1 MVVRCPR
8 GRLVLCGGILYR
20 MAGGR
25 NRCQMGMTV
34 QYHGRR
40 DPLSRLHW
48 ELGTVL
54 GRFERCMGLGQGCL
68 NRLGRE
74 DRLGLSLV
82 DLEDRSG
89 LGYRL

>member
-1 MVVRCPR
+1 
-8 GRLVLCGGILYR
+8 
-20 MAGGR
+20 
-25 NRCQMGMTV
+25 
-34 QYHGRR
+34 
-40 DPLSRLHW
+40 
-48 ELGTVL
+48 
-54 GRFERCMGLGQGCL
+54 MGLGQECL

>member
-1 MVVRCPR
+1 ME
-8 GRLVLCGGILYR
+8 GGSSR
-20 MAGGR
+20 FQMGGR
-25 NRCQMGMTV
+25 SGIRCQMGMAV
-34 QYHGRR
+34 QYHGRL
-40 DPLSRLHW
+40 DPLSCFHW
-48 ELGTVL
+48 EWGTVL